1 MALLRCS
8 DMRKSKPFFKQPQFT
23 LYHANCLDVLAE
35 MEENSVDMAFADP
48 PYFLSSGTF
57 TCQNGRMVPVKK
69 ANWDLSKGV
78 EADFE
83 FQRSWISAVRRVLKP
98 GGTLW
103 ISGTYHSAY
112 QCGYALQLE
121 GFRILNDIAWY
132 KPNAAP
138 NLSCRFFTA
147 SHETLLWA
155 RKSQTVSHTFNYDLA
170 KNGQWEHDTLKKP
183 GTQMRSVWVFSSSE
197 NGPSPLWVI
206 NTPPAGEKTFGRHP
220 TQKPLELLRRIV
232 LTSTKRGDVVL
243 DPFTGS
249 STTGLVSALYGREFI
264 GIDTELSYLELSVK
278 RYQEVKERA
287 SVAARCEPKVVSK
300 SESPSLFPQ
309 VREDEDCVPYFT
321 NHSSSMTRSASTGDT
336 TRSPAA
342 GRKRTKGE

>member
-1 MALLRCS
+1 
-8 DMRKSKPFFKQPQFT
+8 MRKTKPFFKQPQFT
-23 LYHANCLDVLAE
+23 LYHADCLDVLSE
-35 MEENSVDMAFADP
+35 IDENSVDMAFADP

-57 TCQNGRMVPVKK
+57 TCQNGHMVPVKK
-69 ANWDLSKGV
+69 ADWDLSKGV

-83 FQRSWISAVRRVLKP
+83 FQRSWISAVKRVLKP
-98 GGTLW
+98 NGTLW
-103 ISGTYHSAY
+103 ISGTYHSTY

-155 RKSQTVSHTFNYDLA
+155 RKNQTASHTFNYDLA
-170 KNGQWEHDTLKKP
+170 KNGKWEHDTLKKP
-183 GTQMRSVWVFSSSE
+183 GTQMRSVWVFASSE

-206 NTPPAGEKTFGRHP
+206 NTPPAGEKTFGKHP
-220 TQKPLELLRRIV
+220 TQKPIELLRRII

-249 STTGLVSALYGREFI
+249 STTGIVSALYGREFI
-264 GIDTELSYLELSVK
+264 GIDTDLAYLELSVR
-278 RYQEVKERA
+278 RYREVKERA
-287 SVAARCEPKVVSK
+287 SVATRCRSEAPNTG
-300 SESPSLFPQ
+300 ESPSLFPQ
-309 VREDEDCVPYFT
+309 VGEDEDCVPYFT
-321 NHSSSMTRSASTGDT
+321 NRDSSMTGSAPTKHT
-336 TRSPAA
+336 THSSRVR
-342 GRKRTKGE
+342 RKQTKGS

>member
-1 MALLRCS
+1 
-8 DMRKSKPFFKQPQFT
+8 
-23 LYHANCLDVLAE
+23 
-35 MEENSVDMAFADP
+35 
-48 PYFLSSGTF
+48 
-57 TCQNGRMVPVKK
+57 MVPVKK
-69 ANWDLSKGV
+69 ADWDLSKGI

-103 ISGTYHSAY
+103 ISGTYHSTY

-155 RKSQTVSHTFNYDLA
+155 RKSQTASHTFNYDLA
-170 KNGQWEHDTLKKP
+170 KNGKWEQDTLKKP
-183 GTQMRSVWVFSSSE
+183 GTQMRSVWVFASSE

-206 NTPPAGEKTFGRHP
+206 NTPPAGEKTFGKHP
-220 TQKPLELLRRIV
+220 TQKPVELLRRII

-249 STTGLVSALYGREFI
+249 STTGLVSALYGRAFI
-264 GIDTELSYLELSVK
+264 GIDTDLAYLELSVR

-287 SVAARCEPKVVSK
+287 SAAARCGFEAPNT

-309 VREDEDCVPYFT
+309 VRENEDCVPYFT
-321 NHSSSMTRSASTGDT
+321 NRDSSMTGSAPTEHAT
-336 TRSPAA
+336 HSPKV
-342 GRKRTKGE
+342 RRRQTKGN